1 MKIGIFGGSFNPPHN
16 MHKKIA
22 LFLLDKG
29 YVDKVIFVPTGTKYR
44 YKNNLLPNNIRYE
57 MVKIMTDKE
66 PNMEVSSYELKNHLV
81 STYETLDHF
90 KSIYPNDEI
99 YFICGTDNLSY
110 IDTWKRGEY
119 ILDNYHLLIIKRV
132 TDDYHELLKRFNKY
146 EKNIIMVDGL
156 EMDDVSSTKIR
167 SDIINNKDYLDE
179 DVLKYITSNHL
190 YEGKL

>member
-119 ILDNYHLLIIKRV
+119 ILDNYRLLIIKRV